1 MANLKNIYALLIV
14 GLIGS
19 TLSIQALLHVQSDK
33 EEVTCVEKCMVQ
45 WDADYDQEWDA
56 DYDQEDVKN
65 IIAWMKK
72 NLNKHDITEARFVEI
87 VNVLSDRL
95 TQNEQKIVAIQRII
109 EEDKVERYWYKQ
121 EEQATKAQDEQQE
134 DKWERQQLRSVI
146 ISWVA
151 IIVAFPLMIAGGMYA
166 KALVRYHIKDWNYNK
181 VGDALVNNQPGV
193 SVNN

>member
-45 WDADYDQEWDA
+45 WDTDYDQEWDA

-109 EEDKVERYWYKQ
+109 EEDKVERYWRKQ

-134 DKWERQQLRSVI
+134 DKWERQQLRYVI
-146 ISWVA
+146 ISCVA
-151 IIVAFPLMIAGGMYA
+151 IIVAFPLIIAGGMYA
-166 KALVRYHIKDWNYNK
+166 EALVRYHIKDWNYNK
-181 VGDALVNNQPGV
+181 VGDALVKINLV
-193 SVNN
+193 YR